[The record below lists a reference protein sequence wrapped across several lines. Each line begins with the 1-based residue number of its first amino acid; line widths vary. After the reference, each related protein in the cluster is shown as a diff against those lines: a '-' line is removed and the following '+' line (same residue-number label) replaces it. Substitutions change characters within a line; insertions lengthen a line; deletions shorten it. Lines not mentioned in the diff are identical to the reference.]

1 MCIFFVLPASYAPS
15 SVTSSTLSPCP
26 QRPRRFEEC
35 RCLSR
40 TKRPRQ
46 WSWPTSAEHRAVVST
61 VVKGLILAGGA
72 GTRLR
77 PITHTSAK
85 QLVPVADKP
94 ILFYGLESMVAA
106 GIVDIGIIVC
116 D

>member
-1 MCIFFVLPASYAPS
+1 M
-15 SVTSSTLSPCP
+15 P
-26 QRPRRFEEC
+26 QRFTACGCLARTRRPRR
-35 RCLSR
+35 
-40 TKRPRQ
+40 P
-46 WSWPTSAEHRAVVST
+46 SWLTSAEHRAVVST

-85 QLVPVADKP
+85 QLVPVANKP

-106 GIVDIGIIVC
+106 GIVDIGIIVG
-116 D
+116 DTREEVMAGVGDGGRLGGHGTFRGQS